1 MNMHSGSWITSIMVA
16 LALGVF
22 LSSLSSNTIS
32 SVFSQSSSTV
42 TDSRNSVKG
51 DLISLQNNGT
61 GAINW
66 IVLGVF
72 KFNNINSVSPVF
84 NATLDM
90 MKPDGTEFH
99 KHMITD
105 FKLTSRQINTRN
117 FTTFNGTSTI
127 TMEGGSIRDVP
138 IGVTLIDK
146 NAVSIWLDPSKINN
160 HFGNHLI
167 YGTPRLLCITSPRDC
182 QAP

>member
-1 MNMHSGSWITSIMVA
+1 MNRRSYLPIVSLIVA
-16 LALGVF
+16 LAVVIII
-22 LSSLSSNTIS
+22 SSSASYIVS
-32 SVFSQSSSTV
+32 SVFSQNSSATYSK
-42 TDSRNSVKG
+42 NSVKG

-61 GAINW
+61 GSINW

-72 KFNNINSVSPVF
+72 KFNNIDSSSPIF

-90 MKPDGTEFH
+90 MRPDGTEFH
-99 KHMITD
+99 KHNISD
-105 FKLTSRQINTRN
+105 FKIAGKPTYNSK

-127 TMEGGSIRDVP
+127 TIDSMPIKDVP
-138 IGVTLIDK
+138 VSITLIDN

-160 HFGNHLI
+160 HFGNKLI
-167 YGTPRLLCITSPRDC
+167 YGTPRLICITSPRDC